1 MHHSNE
7 QVLTFILM
15 LVFSGCTVSFNNY
28 STLYMVHS
36 IQLACFHDIEL
47 EYNLNLNLSSP
58 ASLKLQSKTA
68 MSFYFLLLIM

>member
-7 QVLTFILM
+7 HALTFIMM
-15 LVFSGCTVSFNNY
+15 LVLSRCTVSFNNY

-36 IQLACFHDIEL
+36 IPLACSHVIEL
-47 EYNLNLNLSSP
+47 LWNLNLNLSSP

-68 MSFYFLLLIM
+68 QLF